1 MSVWE
6 KARESPF
13 EAPWQARCLR
23 DSDPEEGN
31 TLMKKLMLLLALA
44 AMPMVA
50 FADTPA
56 KTSKKTHKKSHK
68 TASPAPE
75 ASPAAT
81 ASPAAKSSST
91 TTKKAPAAKASPS
104 PEAK

>member
-1 MSVWE
+1 
-6 KARESPF
+6 
-13 EAPWQARCLR
+13 
-23 DSDPEEGN
+23 
-31 TLMKKLMLLLALA
+31 MKKLMLLLALA

-50 FADTPA
+50 FAETPA
-56 KTSKKTHKKSHK
+56 SPTPKKTTHKKHKK

>member
-1 MSVWE
+1 
-6 KARESPF
+6 
-13 EAPWQARCLR
+13 
-23 DSDPEEGN
+23 
-31 TLMKKLMLLLALA
+31 MKKLMLLLALA

-50 FADTPA
+50 FADTPTKPA
-56 KTSKKTHKKSHK
+56 KKGTHKKHK
-68 TASPAPE
+68 TAASPAPE

-91 TTKKAPAAKASPS
+91 TTKKPAAKASPS